1 MIWLLSASHRKV
13 GWYGSDKMKYDCEC
27 GVLSLENIKIHGI
40 RNLLEIEPRLELVI
54 PLNIPNLYTTK
65 KERINLNSLFRLTLN
80 RNNYETIFEAD
91 FQSVVE

>member
-1 MIWLLSASHRKV
+1 
-13 GWYGSDKMKYDCEC
+13 MKYDCEC